1 MTRTIITLFTILSI
15 FLVSNVSAANTPLE
29 KPQLDRDYLSKKIE
43 HFKVDRLKFHEA
55 VEELASDY
63 HIPIGIV
70 VNDIIILDERNQ
82 LVSVDLSD
90 ATVKEIL
97 DALLASSP
105 HYKMEVVNNVINL
118 YPSDG
123 KNLLFDAILSTK
135 LDTFVIHKSQ
145 SRLSVRQELLRHPAV
160 EHVASQYNVSSL
172 VLDFGCGFQNCYVG
186 GNPEFSVVL
195 RNVTVPEILN
205 YLLAESGMVFWR
217 AFNSGNYFT
226 IVF

>member
-1 MTRTIITLFTILSI
+1 
-15 FLVSNVSAANTPLE
+15 
-29 KPQLDRDYLSKKIE
+29 LSKKIE

-97 DALLASSP
+97 DALLALSP
-105 HYKMEVVNNVINL
+105 HYKMDVVNNVINL
-118 YPSDG
+118 YPGDG
-123 KNLLFDAILSTK
+123 KNLLFDTILSTK
-135 LDTFVIHKSQ
+135 IDTFVIRKSQ
-145 SRLSVRQELLRHPAV
+145 SRLSVREELLRHPAV
-160 EHVASQYNVSSL
+160 EQVASQYNMSSII
-172 VLDFGCGFQNCYVG
+172 LDFGCGFQNCYVG

-195 RNVTVPEILN
+195 RNVTVLEILN
-205 YLLAESGMVFWR
+205 YLLAESGMVFWK
-217 AFNSGNYFT
+217 AVNSGNYFT
-226 IVF
+226 IAF